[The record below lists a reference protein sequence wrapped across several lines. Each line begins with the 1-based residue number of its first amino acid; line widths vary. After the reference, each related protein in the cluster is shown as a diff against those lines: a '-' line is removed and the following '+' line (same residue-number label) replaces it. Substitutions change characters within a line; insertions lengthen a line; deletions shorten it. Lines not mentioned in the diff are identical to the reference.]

1 MAGAAAESRRA
12 GMRAGC
18 REWKAAMNAPVTDGG
33 TPGTNGGMNG
43 GTENRR
49 FRFPRWVWAVYAA
62 ALLVLAAVIGSS
74 YWLEARRAGLPVPA
88 WHIAVNEATSIVIVF
103 AVTPLVFAWTA
114 RLDPRRIGWGKTILG
129 HLAGMAAFGAIHI
142 GGMTLL
148 RLLLYPLFGGAYSIG
163 ADPLLLGLVYEGRKD
178 ALAYAGMALGAWLL
192 EAALRQP
199 ERVVVT
205 KTVAAPAATRRLE
218 IRDGA
223 KREFL
228 DPAEILWVEA
238 AGNYVELHLAGR
250 ALLQRQTL
258 SSLEGDL
265 AALGFARI
273 HRSRLVN
280 RRHVRAVESNDSGD
294 FTVSL
299 SDGRRIAGGR
309 RWREALKAPG

>member
-1 MAGAAAESRRA
+1 
-12 GMRAGC
+12 
-18 REWKAAMNAPVTDGG
+18 MNAPVTNGG
-33 TPGTNGGMNG
+33 PGVTNGV
-43 GTENRR
+43 TDREAENRR
-49 FRFPRWVWAVYAA
+49 FRFPLWFWAVYAV

-74 YWLEARRAGLPVPA
+74 YWMEAGRAGIPVPA
-88 WHIAVNEATSIVIVF
+88 WHIVVNEATSIVIVF
-103 AVTPLVFAWTA
+103 AVTPLVFAWAA
-114 RLDPRRIGWGKTILG
+114 RLDPRRIGWARTLLG
-129 HLAGMAAFGAIHI
+129 HLAGMVAFGTVHI
-142 GGMTLL
+142 GGMTLA
-148 RLLLYPLFGGAYSIG
+148 RLLVYPLFGGAYHIG
-163 ADPLLLGLVYEGRKD
+163 DPLTLGLVYEGRKD
-178 ALAYAGMALGAWLL
+178 ALAYAGMVLGAWLL
-192 EAALRQP
+192 EAALRKP

-205 KTVAAPAATRRLE
+205 RTAEPSRRLE

-258 SSLEGDL
+258 SSLEEELGV
-265 AALGFARI
+265 LGFTRI

-299 SDGRRIAGGR
+299 SDGRQIAGGR
-309 RWREALKAPG
+309 RWREALKS